1 MTWQKKREAV
11 ISYPLPTTE
20 ITSIFRSDGSAGTIG
35 SRRAL
40 FIPRSENVPTTHRVR
55 SETGDRRQEKTKSG
69 GVRDGCFLL
78 RARRQGLV
86 GVAVSGHGASSA
98 SYADRLALPSGL
110 ALSSLAGLSL
120 SSAPSPRF
128 LQQRQ
133 WSHQLRRRPLGQ
145 GIANAVGLALAERH
159 LAARFNTP
167 DDEIVDHYTWKAS
180 QMKLALFLGTGVWE
194 KLISFYDDN
203 HISIDGDTEIA
214 FTEDVSALIGAAMF
228 LKVLLLKLSGMP
240 SLQYTRRCIRSNRM
254 NEYKESVFPAAV
266 TARVSIEAGVTLG
279 WGKYVGSK
287 GKAIG
292 IDRFGAS
299 VPAGRIY
306 KEFGITAECI
316 IAAAKSL

>member
-1 MTWQKKREAV
+1 MLQYALLHLAGYDSVKIED
-11 ISYPLPTTE
+11 IQQ
-20 ITSIFRSDGSAGTIG
+20 FRQWG
-35 SRRAL
+35 SRTPGHPENFETPGVEVTTGL
-40 FIPRSENVPTTHRVR
+40 FPWH
-55 SETGDRRQEKTKSG
+55 K
-69 GVRDGCFLL
+69 FLL
-78 RARRQGLV
+78 E
-86 GVAVSGHGASSA
+86 GHS
-98 SYADRLALPSGL
+98 
-110 ALSSLAGLSL
+110 
-120 SSAPSPRF
+120 
-128 LQQRQ
+128 
-133 WSHQLRRRPLGQ
+133 PLGH

-180 QMKLALFLGTGVWE
+180 QMKLALLLGTGVWE

-299 VPAGRIY
+299 APAGRIY